1 MGAFSLIVVINLLNR
16 CRMTFLR
23 LVLQQVE
30 EAVFRSIIPFANPA
44 LAIAGQNHCDRNNFL
59 DDIWEA
65 LRDPFM
71 LMAAPKGR
79 RSLATVR
86 RRRRHPF
93 RLIPKRPDLEP
104 CAVCGNTKIKFYLC
118 SVCYRRIMLETKEI
132 QAKMAKAYMNPL
144 KAIKNDVVLLYDELE
159 GTTTD
164 KNIKKSESDKPK
176 RKILQPFS
184 EKKTTEDESSK
195 HVQTKRASK
204 QEELVDCK
212 IPLRISKPKPS
223 WFF

>member
-30 EAVFRSIIPFANPA
+30 EAVFRSIVPFANPA
-44 LAIAGQNHCDRNNFL
+44 LAIAGQNHCGRNNFF
-59 DDIWEA
+59 DDIWEV

-118 SVCYRRIMLETKEI
+118 SVCYRRIMLETKQI

-159 GTTTD
+159 STTTD
-164 KNIKKSESDKPK
+164 KKIKKSESDNPGG
-176 RKILQPFS
+176 RKIQRFS
-184 EKKTTEDESSK
+184 EKKTAEDKSSKNVQTVAKDESN
-195 HVQTKRASK
+195 T
-204 QEELVDCK
+204 QEELVDAK
-212 IPLRISKPKPS
+212 IPLRLS
-223 WFF
+223 